1 MPAYT
6 DRLLSLPEYPLSGIP
21 EKKRELIARGVDVID
36 LGAGDADL
44 SPPPAVIE
52 RISEAVRIPTMS
64 RYGFAL
70 GLVEF
75 REAVARFM
83 KRRFGQDFH
92 PIREIV
98 PLIGSKEGLSHLA
111 LAYATRGDYT
121 ILPEPGY
128 NSYIGGTLLAEATPY
143 KYALRPENGFL
154 IDLDRVPG
162 DVLKKAKILYLNYP
176 NNPTSAI
183 APKEYLEEMVR
194 RCKELDILLVYDN
207 AYSELAY
214 DGYVPPSIF
223 EIEGARDIAIEFHSM
238 SKTYNM
244 TGWRCGWACGK
255 QEFVGAVAKVKS
267 FIDTGTFMAIQAAAA
282 TALDK
287 CADWIPSNV
296 AEFQR
301 RRDAAVESFSEAG
314 FPVAS
319 PKATMYI
326 WCPLPKSIP
335 SAVFGERLLQDEGVV
350 VLPGSAFGPGGEGF
364 FRVSFITSPE
374 RLREAATRA
383 GRVLK
388 RLQAQSGVETRS
400 AARQEERQGM
410 ARA

>member
-6 DRLLSLPEYPLSGIP
+6 DRLLSLPEYPLAGIP
-21 EKKRELIARGVDVID
+21 EKKRDLIARGVDVID

-52 RISEAVRIPTMS
+52 RISQAVRIPTMS

-70 GLVEF
+70 GLVEY

-83 KRRFGQDFH
+83 KRRFNQEFH
-92 PIREIV
+92 PLKEII

-111 LAYATRGDYT
+111 LAYAAKGDYT
-121 ILPEPGY
+121 IFPEPGY
-128 NSYIGGTLLAEATPY
+128 NSYVGGTLLAEATPY

-154 IDLDRVPG
+154 IDLDKVPG
-162 DVLKKAKILYLNYP
+162 DVLRKAKILYLNYP
-176 NNPTSAI
+176 NNPTAAI
-183 APKEYLEEMVR
+183 APKEYLEDMVR

-223 EIEGARDIAIEFHSM
+223 EIEGARDVAIEFHSM

-255 QEFVGAVAKVKS
+255 QEFVSGLAKVKS
-267 FIDTGTFMAIQAAAA
+267 FVDTGTFMAIQAAAA
-282 TALDK
+282 TALDE
-287 CADWIPSNV
+287 CADWIPTNV
-296 AEFQR
+296 AEFKR
-301 RRDAAVESFSEAG
+301 RRDAAADAFTEAG
-314 FPVAS
+314 FPVAR

-326 WCPLPKSIP
+326 WCPLPKNIP

-374 RLREAATRA
+374 RLREAAGRA

-388 RLQAQSGVETRS
+388 RLQAQAGVETRS
-400 AARQEERQGM
+400 PARQEERQGM